1 MHAKVAAKDL
11 QVCEP
16 EAAALPLILRAARG
30 QVRALANGVA
40 VTANW
45 AANALVANTFLSLS
59 HAMGGSGV
67 FWLYASLAACGA
79 IWVLFALPETAGAT
93 PGLSCPVLDV
103 KGSSLLCM
111 TRTAKRECM

>member
-1 MHAKVAAKDL
+1 M
-11 QVCEP
+11 
-16 EAAALPLILRAARG
+16 
-30 QVRALANGVA
+30 RALANGVA

-79 IWVLFALPETAGAT
+79 VWVLFALPETAGT
-93 PGLSCPVLDV
+93 PPGLSCIMLSAE
-103 KGSSLLCM
+103 GSTVLCM
-111 TRTAKRECM
+111 TGTEIGMYASRFRCLTRPHQQCATMQG

>member
-1 MHAKVAAKDL
+1 MSH
-11 QVCEP
+11 EP
-16 EAAALPLILRAARG
+16 AALRLTRRAARG

-67 FWLYASLAACGA
+67 FWLYASVAACGA
-79 IWVLFALPETAGAT
+79 VWVLFALPETAGAA
-93 PGLSCPVLDV
+93 PGLSSIVPHVRPAAR
-103 KGSSLLCM
+103 S
-111 TRTAKRECM
+111 A

>member
-1 MHAKVAAKDL
+1 MP
-11 QVCEP
+11 EP
-16 EAAALPLILRAARG
+16 AELPLTWRAARG

-67 FWLYASLAACGA
+67 FWLYASVAACGA
-79 IWVLFALPETAGAT
+79 VWVLFALPETAGAV
-93 PGLSCPVLDV
+93 PGLFLGSC
-103 KGSSLLCM
+103 LLRGQHLALHDQPRHDQPRQKCM
-111 TRTAKRECM
+111 C